1 MSTETQPRKRLTIAR
16 SFLLQGIAIFGA
28 MVAQN
33 IFSEWSG
40 ENEYIAYG
48 MPVVLL
54 LLYLVL
60 FGKELN
66 KAIGKLQFA
75 IANVVLI
82 AVGTFIGTFVLQ
94 LVDDPRVYIDYYGE
108 TLTHLFGYLCFTDL
122 FHAWWYVALF
132 VMLVLSLIEVTRRRP
147 WGFRHFGFHL
157 VHVSLI
163 VIAIGV
169 WTDFY
174 FGFRGIIPLTVG
186 EKSGIVTMFFRN
198 TTIETEKKSLHYD
211 IKLDRFQTEMY
222 DHEYRI
228 QIWHKP
234 EGQMPTAKA
243 VVPVEEPGPHKIS
256 GTDLSFTIDEFFPDF
271 SFRYEG
277 DTANILPED
286 PILVA
291 DALIGENSQEVQ
303 LRSLVP
309 DQKTIKEPRSGAH
322 VTFSWFLSNSKRQQF
337 ESAEQQVE
345 AKHRLFMTSGDSV
358 VGSNEFVNNE
368 PWTIPGT
375 DHTLTFVETYRHLQV
390 DTEKNEV
397 YEASNNYA
405 NPAIHFNWFDGDT
418 TRSLFVFSRFIGSEE
433 NPMQA
438 AFEEAV
444 GMTPVYQFTTG
455 EEYVIVG
462 GERKIYKFLESGFAT
477 QEFDLGDTLTL
488 GGDNGAKLVMRNLFP
503 NATLVQRIPVSRTDE
518 YKNPRAA
525 VTMYKGGDTLAS
537 KLMYE
542 PRGSMDG
549 LLRVQNE
556 EYFLALGSVTQHETK
571 SWTSLLTVVD
581 STGTEL
587 HSEPVKVNEPMHY
600 DGMLF
605 YQLDFDPD
613 RPDYSGIGVS
623 YEPGLY
629 VIYTGF
635 YGLVIGVFLMFY
647 VTDKKKKKQKR
658 QN

>member
-1 MSTETQPRKRLTIAR
+1 MSTEPQPRKRLTIAR

-40 ENEYIAYG
+40 DNEYIAYG
-48 MPVVLL
+48 MPVIL
-54 LLYLVL
+54 LVL
-60 FGKELN
+60 FLFLFSKELN

-75 IANVVLI
+75 IANVALI
-82 AVGTFIGTFVLQ
+82 AIGTIIGTFVLQ

-108 TLTHLFGYLCFTDL
+108 TWTHIFGYLCFTDL

-132 VMLVLSLIEVTRRRP
+132 ILLVLSLIEVTRRRP

-186 EKSGIVTMFFRN
+186 EKSDIVTMFFRN
-198 TTIETEKKSLHYD
+198 TTIETEKKRLNFN
-211 IKLDRFQTEMY
+211 IQLGRFETEMY

-234 EGQMPTAKA
+234 PGQMPTAKA
-243 VVPVEEPGPHKIS
+243 VVPVEEPGVHEIA
-256 GTDLSFTIDEFFPDF
+256 GTDLSFTIDEFYPDF

-277 DTANILPED
+277 DTANVLPED
-286 PILVA
+286 PVLIA
-291 DALIGENSQEVQ
+291 DALIGDRAQEVQ

-309 DQKTIKEPRSGAH
+309 DSKTIKEPRSGAH
-322 VTFSWFLSNSKRQQF
+322 VTFGWYLSQQKRAQF
-337 ESAEQQVE
+337 ESAEQQVQ
-345 AKHRLFMTSGDSV
+345 AKHRLFMTQGDSL
-358 VGSNEFVNNE
+358 VGSNEFAVGDS
-368 PWTIPGT
+368 WTIPGT
-375 DHTLTFVETYRHLQV
+375 DNTLTFVQAYKDLRV
-390 DTEKNEV
+390 NTEGNEV
-397 YEASNNYA
+397 YEASNVYR
-405 NPAIHFNWFDGDT
+405 NPAIQFEWFDGDT
-418 TRSLFVFSRFIGSEE
+418 TKSLFVFSRFIGSDE

-438 AFEEAV
+438 AFEQAV

-455 EEYVIVG
+455 EEYIVVG
-462 GERKIYKFLESGFAT
+462 GERMIYKFLNSGF
-477 QEFDLGDTLTL
+477 EKEPFELGDTLAI
-488 GGDNGAKLVMRNLFP
+488 GGPDGARLVLRDMFP
-503 NATLVQRIPVSRTDE
+503 NATRVRSIPVSKSDE
-518 YKNPRAA
+518 YKNPRAL

-537 KLMYE
+537 KLMFE

-581 STGTEL
+581 STGAEL
-587 HSEPVKVNEPMHY
+587 HSEPVEVNRPMHY
-600 DGMLF
+600 GGMLF

-647 VTDKKKKKQKR
+647 VTDKKKKQKR
-658 QN
+658 KN